1 MTVGR
6 GPRNSGN
13 TCFLNATI
21 QCLGAIDEVNQ
32 AHPSTNKSTITQD
45 KLMTCIRELQQTG
58 TAYAPAPLIQQIPHL
73 ICYRKGDPADAHELL
88 IDLTDIP
95 RPNGLNSPM
104 FPL

>member
-1 MTVGR
+1 MTVGQ
-6 GPRNSGN
+6 GLRNSGN

-21 QCLGAIDEVNQ
+21 QCLGAIDEVNP
-32 AHPSTNKSTITQD
+32 AHFLTNKPTITQD
-45 KLMTCIRELQQTG
+45 KLMTCIRELQQPG
-58 TAYAPAPLIQQIPHL
+58 TAYMPAPLIQQIPHL